1 MTHRTYEPK
10 HRKVGQD
17 PVRNICQTIDTHV
30 AEHLRTGDSWHE
42 TQAEYLRVYL
52 RNLKD
57 HLSLTEPK

>member
-1 MTHRTYEPK
+1 MSRRTYEPE
-10 HRKVGQD
+10 HRKVWQD
-17 PVRNICQTIDTHV
+17 PVRDICRIIDTHV
-30 AEHLRTGDSWHE
+30 AEHLRTGNSWHE